1 MAAQGKTV
9 VDAGGVVIQILATRT
24 FAAATKSDLDTWIN
38 TYKVPITALHDP
50 PGVGTRTLDTYKRR
64 EYAFILDLRTMK
76 ILERIDGSVT
86 GTGDSSF
93 KQAVPKLLALLAK

>member
-1 MAAQGKTV
+1 M
-9 VDAGGVVIQILATRT
+9 
-24 FAAATKSDLDTWIN
+24 
-38 TYKVPITALHDP
+38 PITALHDP

-76 ILERIDGSVT
+76 ILERIDGSVA

-93 KQAVPKLLALLAK
+93 KQAVPKVLALLAK

>member
-9 VDAGGVVIQILATRT
+9 VDAGGVVIQVLATRA
-24 FAAATKSDLDTWIN
+24 FAAATKSDLDTWVN